1 MVEEERGEQE
11 LDDEEEAVVE
21 DEDDEFEHFQVSENS
36 KLVVSKVKVSREIGG
51 STKYEERL

>member
-36 KLVVSKVKVSREIGG
+36 KLVVRKVKVNREIEGC
-51 STKYEERL
+51 TKYEKRV